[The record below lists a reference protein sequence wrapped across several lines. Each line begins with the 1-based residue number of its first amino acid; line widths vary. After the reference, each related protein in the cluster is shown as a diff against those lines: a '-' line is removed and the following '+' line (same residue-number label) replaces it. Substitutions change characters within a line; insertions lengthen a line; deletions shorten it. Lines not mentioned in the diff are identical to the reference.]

1 MGRKLLE
8 QKAKIDKERLYS
20 PREALEL
27 LKDLDGAKFD
37 ESVEVH
43 VKLNVDPRKADQM
56 VRGTLMLPNGTGK
69 VRKVAVFA
77 VGENAREAEE
87 AGADVVGSED
97 LAARIRDEGFTE
109 FDVAVATPDQMS
121 IVGRLGPFLGPRGLM
136 PNPKSG
142 TVTPNVGRAVEEIKR
157 GKVEYRVDRYGIIHG
172 IIGKKSFDLDSLV
185 ENYFALR
192 DELQR
197 VRPAAVKGRYFRSV
211 AITSTMGPS
220 IKVDPA
226 VEVAA
231 NGEIYQSPG
240 CLRPRGFLVAEDL
253 RRGESGR
260 EGAGDR
266 GAHRETEG
274 RLGGVRGL
282 QGYER
287 RSEHPLESAEPRV
300 GCGVRRREEHPGA
313 AGGEPGGRRG
323 DIGVP
328 GRTYGAGIQRR
339 SGSEREVDG

>member
-20 PREALEL
+20 PRGALEL
-27 LKDLDGAKFD
+27 VKDLDGAKFD

-69 VRKVAVFA
+69 ARKVVVFA

-121 IVGRLGPFLGPRGLM
+121 IVGRLGPVLGPRGLM

-226 VEVAA
+226 VEK
-231 NGEIYQSPG
+231 
-240 CLRPRGFLVAEDL
+240 D
-253 RRGESGR
+253 
-260 EGAGDR
+260 
-266 GAHRETEG
+266 
-274 RLGGVRGL
+274 
-282 QGYER
+282 
-287 RSEHPLESAEPRV
+287 
-300 GCGVRRREEHPGA
+300 
-313 AGGEPGGRRG
+313 
-323 DIGVP
+323 
-328 GRTYGAGIQRR
+328 
-339 SGSEREVDG
+339 

>member
-8 QKAKIDKERLYS
+8 QKTKIDSERLYT

-27 LKDLDGAKFD
+27 LKSLDGAKFD

-69 VRKVAVFA
+69 TRRVAVFA

-87 AGADVVGSED
+87 AGADIVGSDD
-97 LAARIRDEGFTE
+97 LAARVRDENFTE

-121 IVGRLGPFLGPRGLM
+121 IVGRLGQILGPRGLM

-142 TVTPNVGRAVEEIKR
+142 TVTPNVGRAVEDIKR
-157 GKVEYRVDRYGIIHG
+157 GKVEYRVDRYGIVHG

-197 VRPAAVKGRYFRSV
+197 VRPAAVKGRYFRSI

-220 IKVDPA
+220 IRVDPT
-226 VEVAA
+226 
-231 NGEIYQSPG
+231 I
-240 CLRPRGFLVAEDL
+240 
-253 RRGESGR
+253 
-260 EGAGDR
+260 
-266 GAHRETEG
+266 
-274 RLGGVRGL
+274 
-282 QGYER
+282 ER
-287 RSEHPLESAEPRV
+287 
-300 GCGVRRREEHPGA
+300 
-313 AGGEPGGRRG
+313 
-323 DIGVP
+323 D
-328 GRTYGAGIQRR
+328 
-339 SGSEREVDG
+339 

>member
-1 MGRKLLE
+1 MGRRLLE
-8 QKAKIDKERLYS
+8 QKAKIDSDRLYS

-27 LKDLDGAKFD
+27 LKSLDGAKFD

-69 VRKVAVFA
+69 TRRVAVFA

-87 AGADVVGSED
+87 AGADIVGSDD
-97 LAARIRDEGFTE
+97 LAARIRDENFTE

-121 IVGRLGPFLGPRGLM
+121 IVGRLGQILGPRGLM

-142 TVTPNVGRAVEEIKR
+142 TVTPNVGRAVEDIKR
-157 GKVEYRVDRYGIIHG
+157 GKVEYRVDRYGIVHG

-197 VRPAAVKGRYFRSV
+197 VRPAAVKGRYFRSI

-220 IKVDPA
+220 IRVDPT
-226 VEVAA
+226 
-231 NGEIYQSPG
+231 I
-240 CLRPRGFLVAEDL
+240 
-253 RRGESGR
+253 
-260 EGAGDR
+260 
-266 GAHRETEG
+266 
-274 RLGGVRGL
+274 
-282 QGYER
+282 ER
-287 RSEHPLESAEPRV
+287 
-300 GCGVRRREEHPGA
+300 
-313 AGGEPGGRRG
+313 
-323 DIGVP
+323 D
-328 GRTYGAGIQRR
+328 
-339 SGSEREVDG
+339 

>member
-1 MGRKLLE
+1 MMGRKLLE

-69 VRKVAVFA
+69 ARKVAVFA
-77 VGENAREAEE
+77 VGENAQEAEE

-121 IVGRLGPFLGPRGLM
+121 IVGRLGPVLGPRGLM

-172 IIGKKSFDLDSLV
+172 IVGKKSFDLDSLV

-226 VEVAA
+226 VEK
-231 NGEIYQSPG
+231 
-240 CLRPRGFLVAEDL
+240 D
-253 RRGESGR
+253 
-260 EGAGDR
+260 
-266 GAHRETEG
+266 
-274 RLGGVRGL
+274 
-282 QGYER
+282 
-287 RSEHPLESAEPRV
+287 
-300 GCGVRRREEHPGA
+300 
-313 AGGEPGGRRG
+313 
-323 DIGVP
+323 
-328 GRTYGAGIQRR
+328 
-339 SGSEREVDG
+339 

>member
-8 QKAKIDKERLYS
+8 QKTKIDSERLYA

-27 LKDLDGAKFD
+27 LKSLKGAKFD

-69 VRKVAVFA
+69 TRRVAVFA

-87 AGADVVGSED
+87 AGADIVGSDD
-97 LAARIRDEGFTE
+97 LATRVRDENFME

-121 IVGRLGPFLGPRGLM
+121 IVGRLGQILGPRGLM

-142 TVTPNVGRAVEEIKR
+142 TVTPNVGRAVEDIKR
-157 GKVEYRVDRYGIIHG
+157 GKVEYRVDRYGIVHG

-185 ENYFALR
+185 ENYFSLR

-197 VRPAAVKGRYFRSV
+197 VRPAAVKGRYFRSI

-220 IKVDPA
+220 IRVDPA
-226 VEVAA
+226 
-231 NGEIYQSPG
+231 I
-240 CLRPRGFLVAEDL
+240 
-253 RRGESGR
+253 
-260 EGAGDR
+260 
-266 GAHRETEG
+266 
-274 RLGGVRGL
+274 
-282 QGYER
+282 ER
-287 RSEHPLESAEPRV
+287 
-300 GCGVRRREEHPGA
+300 
-313 AGGEPGGRRG
+313 
-323 DIGVP
+323 D
-328 GRTYGAGIQRR
+328 
-339 SGSEREVDG
+339 